1 MSDGDR
7 SDVQQRLAQLD
18 DNVRKASLR
27 GAWQRE
33 GRAQEPGVSPWV
45 WPWKDILPSITEA
58 GEIVPI
64 DDVMRMRT
72 IALVNPSQVLPFG
85 TTRTFGV
92 TIQHLNPGET
102 TESHRHTPASI
113 YFTIQGG
120 GVYTTA
126 EGEQQFME
134 PGDLLVQPSWTWHG
148 SQNTG
153 EDAGPLVDRD
163 GHQSCR
169 LYGRLVPREISRR
182 EGTTL
187 HESGRLP
194 SQANGRLAP
203 QRGSG
208 R

>member
-1 MSDGDR
+1 
-7 SDVQQRLAQLD
+7 
-18 DNVRKASLR
+18 
-27 GAWQRE
+27 
-33 GRAQEPGVSPWV
+33 
-45 WPWKDILPSITEA
+45 
-58 GEIVPI
+58 
-64 DDVMRMRT
+64 MRMRT

-148 SQNTG
+148 SQN
-153 EDAGPLVDRD
+153 DR
-163 GHQSCR
+163 
-169 LYGRLVPREISRR
+169 
-182 EGTTL
+182 
-187 HESGRLP
+187 
-194 SQANGRLAP
+194 
-203 QRGSG
+203 
-208 R
+208 